1 MSNKRWDWLEGIR
14 PQTPVEW
21 AVTQM
26 AKILL
31 EELSSWPPEIAWTD
45 AGAEG
50 RYGDLF
56 AADAPAPS
64 NAAFDQ
70 AIMRAGWEL
79 ARDHEALEHYQRNN
93 LLEQACPSSYDRLA
107 SAFIE
112 TYLTEAFFELF
123 ERTDSRVKR
132 RDALSCLDQLST
144 LLRRTRPLSTA
155 D

>member
-1 MSNKRWDWLEGIR
+1 MSDSRWEWLEGIR
-14 PQTPVEW
+14 PQTPVKW

-31 EELSSWPPEIAWTD
+31 EELSSWPPEIDWTD

-50 RYGDLF
+50 RYGELF
-56 AADAPAPS
+56 AAGAPAPS
-64 NAAFDQ
+64 DAAFEQ
-70 AIMRAGWEL
+70 AITRAGWEL
-79 ARDHEALEHYQRNN
+79 TRDYDALEHYRRNN

-123 ERTDSRVKR
+123 ERTESRVKR
-132 RDALSCLDQLST
+132 RDALACLDQLAA
-144 LLRRTRPLSTA
+144 LLRRSRTN
-155 D
+155 